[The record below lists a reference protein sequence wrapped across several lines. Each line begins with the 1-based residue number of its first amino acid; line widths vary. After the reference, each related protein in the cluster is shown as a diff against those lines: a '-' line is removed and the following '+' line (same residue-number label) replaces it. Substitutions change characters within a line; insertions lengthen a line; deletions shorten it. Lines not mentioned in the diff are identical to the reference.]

1 MGVTDWIM
9 IIFEPEEQQLSMITF
24 FFFFRKDFSVCKFL
38 PEMIE
43 NPNA

>member
-1 MGVTDWIM
+1 MGVMDWLM
-9 IIFEPEEQQLSMITF
+9 IIFEPEEQQLSMIN

-43 NPNA
+43 NPNV

>member
-24 FFFFRKDFSVCKFL
+24 FFFLGRIFQCVSFFL
-38 PEMIE
+38 K
-43 NPNA
+43 